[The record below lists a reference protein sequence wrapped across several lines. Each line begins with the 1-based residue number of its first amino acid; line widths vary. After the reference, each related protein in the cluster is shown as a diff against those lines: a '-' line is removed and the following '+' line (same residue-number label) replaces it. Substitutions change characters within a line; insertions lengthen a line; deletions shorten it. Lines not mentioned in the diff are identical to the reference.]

1 MYGIIEQTFFIRG
14 GDILQTILK
23 MFTDFSDYFRAAVSD
38 FGLNDIFDIII
49 VAVLIYFII
58 KFAIERRAGRLALGI
73 VLLLVLRFLGE
84 LFSLV
89 ALQYI
94 LQLIFQVGIIAIVIV
109 FQPELRSAL
118 EKMGGESL
126 KGIKNITEQKNA
138 ESVSAVINDL
148 CEAVLDLSKE
158 KTGALVVIERGTK
171 LGDIIKSGVVLNAE
185 MSPFLLKNI
194 FFNKA
199 PLHDGAVIVRG
210 GKIFAAGCFLPISMN
225 TDIYKDLGTRHR
237 AAIGMSENS
246 DAIIIVVSEETGM
259 ISIARDGRLERGYD
273 YIRLRLALRSLLIS
287 EEGKAAPFKKRF
299 LTTINP
305 KKGNDTEPKG
315 GNEQ

>member
-1 MYGIIEQTFFIRG
+1 MYGIIEHTIFFRG

-23 MFTDFSDYFRAAVSD
+23 MFTDLSDYFRAAVSD
-38 FGLNDIFDIII
+38 FGLNDIFDIAI

-58 KFAIERRAGRLALGI
+58 KFAIERRAGKLALGI
-73 VLLLVLRFLGE
+73 ALLLLLRLFGE
-84 LFSLV
+84 LFNLV

-126 KGIKNITEQKNA
+126 KGIKTITEQKGA
-138 ESVSAVINDL
+138 QSASAVINDL
-148 CEAVLDLSKE
+148 CEAILDLSKE

-210 GKIFAAGCFLPISMN
+210 GKIFAAGCFLPISMS

-259 ISIARDGRLERGYD
+259 ISLAREGRLERGYD
-273 YIRLRLALRSLLIS
+273 YVRLRLALRSLLMS
-287 EEGKAAPFKKRF
+287 EEGKSVPFKKRF
-299 LTTINP
+299 RTAVSSKKESTI
-305 KKGNDTEPKG
+305 EKG

>member
-73 VLLLVLRFLGE
+73 VLLLALRFLGE

-199 PLHDGAVIVRG
+199 PLHDGALIIRDNRLH
-210 GKIFAAGCFLPISMN
+210 AAGCLLPLSTN
-225 TDIYKDLGTRHR
+225 SDIIKDLGTRHR

-246 DAIIIVVSEETGM
+246 DAVVVVVSEETG
-259 ISIARDGRLERGYD
+259 IVSIAIDGVLKRNFTRISMKRKLEEQLVKESSHRDASHRGF
-273 YIRLRLALRSLLIS
+273 IVKS
-287 EEGKAAPFKKRF
+287 
-299 LTTINP
+299 
-305 KKGNDTEPKG
+305 
-315 GNEQ
+315 